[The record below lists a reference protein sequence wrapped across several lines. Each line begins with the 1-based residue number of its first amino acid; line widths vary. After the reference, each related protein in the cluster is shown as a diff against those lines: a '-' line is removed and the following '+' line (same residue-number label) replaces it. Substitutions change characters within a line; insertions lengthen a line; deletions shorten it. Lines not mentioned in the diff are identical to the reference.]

1 MKRDQQSRIDAI
13 REGLNKIA
21 DASGRIW
28 KSLNE
33 RNSRFDRHQVQALG
47 LSPCEEATLIAQAA
61 ESVLTDAQ
69 LALAAAQEVRD
80 QASQYRDAAVIEMNN
95 QCVV

>member
-1 MKRDQQSRIDAI
+1 MKRDQQARIDAI
-13 REGLNKIA
+13 REGLRKIA

-33 RNSRFDRHQVQALG
+33 RNSRFDRHTVNVG
-47 LSPCEEATLIAQAA
+47 LSPCQEATLIAQAA
-61 ESVLTDAQ
+61 ESVLADAG

-95 QCVV
+95 QCIV